1 MHPISCHCMIDMVWI
16 FSIELKFTRCNNK
29 VRNLV
34 IDIYIYIYIWS
45 INGVGLNL
53 VYPKAIMSNEHLTAG
68 LCILFAVW
76 SVSPS
81 VGRSVGRLI
90 GWLVGLLAGIPSSA
104 LVDPDNK
111 VYGANLEP
119 TWGRQDVFIR
129 YYCILEIAY
138 ACLGVCACVSCV
150 QVCFVNSN
158 YWHFLRRCMKTN
170 YYASLIS
177 SWILTN
183 RKENLQPLLA
193 GCQVTAQ
200 WPCEIRMK
208 FRTYNFQANS
218 VISS

>member
-1 MHPISCHCMIDMVWI
+1 
-16 FSIELKFTRCNNK
+16 
-29 VRNLV
+29 
-34 IDIYIYIYIWS
+34 
-45 INGVGLNL
+45 
-53 VYPKAIMSNEHLTAG
+53 MSNEHLTAG

-104 LVDPDNK
+104 LVDPDSK
-111 VYGANLEP
+111 VYGANMEP

-129 YYCILEIAY
+129 YSCILDIAY
-138 ACLGVCACVSCV
+138 ACLCVCACVSCV

-158 YWHFLRRCMKTN
+158 YWHFLRRVWRQITMPHW
-170 YYASLIS
+170 YHHES
-177 SWILTN
+177 SQIE
-183 RKENLQPLLA
+183 RKIYNSYLL
-193 GCQVTAQ
+193 GVKLRLSG
-200 WPCEIRMK
+200 PCEIRMK